1 MGFRVGGFVLC
12 ALAATLLAAASPAAQ
27 QRDYALIAR
36 NILPPGESGNAGQH
50 AVDQEKLYDA
60 LTRLRG
66 NVTAKTLNHLY
77 KPETLGAVGKTRR
90 EAVPRPGVRILRDA
104 WGVAHVYG
112 KTSADTEWGAG
123 WVTAEDRWLILQ
135 LIRGPG
141 RVAALDGPPY
151 DQSREFVPSRATE
164 NALATQF
171 KLAKSLGKKG
181 REIIRDADAYTAG
194 INANFAK
201 NHPGIK
207 PWTRNDT
214 IAAAAVLAGQYG
226 VGGGDEARRAELLS
240 ELQYELGAT
249 QGREVWNDLREQQD
263 PETPPTATRSF
274 PYGASTSDDG
284 NVTLDAGSLGKSVER
299 AGAAQEAERG
309 NMSNAILV
317 TGRRSTTR
325 HPIFV
330 AGPQVGYFYPAFFLE
345 LDLHGGGF
353 NARGAV
359 FPGVPWIV
367 IGRGPD
373 YAWSA
378 TTSGSDI
385 VDQYAEILCGGD
397 DSHYIYKGECREM
410 GTFDAGTV
418 KGTPD
423 YQMIFRTTVHG
434 PVIGYAQSG
443 PQKVAI
449 SVKRSTRGRE
459 LISARA
465 FEDLNKG
472 RVHSAKQFTQVMNQ
486 VEFGF
491 NWTYVDNRDI
501 AYFSSGRLPIRP
513 ASVDLGL
520 PTNGDGE
527 YEWRGFLSQK
537 AHPQAIN
544 PAGGVLVNW
553 NNKPA
558 HGFAAA
564 DDHWSYGSLQRV
576 RLLSDALA
584 GIGKYSPAS
593 VVAAMNTA
601 ATQDFRVLKVLPSI
615 ATVLAGTTA
624 PSARDQ
630 QMLDLLESWRTS
642 GGSRLDL
649 DLDGKIDDPGAAIM
663 DAVWPRIARAV
674 MSPVLGP
681 ALPGLEALQPLDDPA
696 NDQGSAYD
704 NGWYGYVD
712 KDLRSLMGRSVK
724 GAFTHKYCG
733 AGDVAT
739 CQGSLWAAIDAAG
752 DELQAA
758 QGSDS
763 TVWRADATAERI
775 RFSGGLLADTMRWTN
790 RPTFQQ
796 VISFARHRPR

>member
-1 MGFRVGGFVLC
+1 MC
-12 ALAATLLAAASPAAQ
+12 ALAATLLVASSPAARQ
-27 QRDYALIAR
+27 SDYALIAR
-36 NILPPGESGNAGQH
+36 NILPPGESGNAGPH
-50 AVDQEKLYDA
+50 ATDQEKLYDA

-66 NVTAKTLNHLY
+66 NVTAKTLNHLF
-77 KPETLGAVGKTRR
+77 KPESLGAVGKTKR
-90 EAVPRPGVRILRDA
+90 EAVPRAGVRILRDA

-112 KTSADTEWGAG
+112 KTSADTMWGAG

-141 RVAALDGPPY
+141 RVDALDGPPY
-151 DQSREFVPSRATE
+151 DQSREFVPSKATE
-164 NALATQF
+164 NALAAQF

-181 REIIRDADAYTAG
+181 QEIVRDVDAYTAG
-194 INANFAK
+194 INANFVK
-201 NHPGIK
+201 SHPGIK

-240 ELQYELGAT
+240 ELQDELGDT

-274 PYGASTSDDG
+274 AYGKSTSEDG
-284 NVTLDAGSLGKSVER
+284 NVALDAGSLSASVER
-299 AGAAQEAERG
+299 AGAAQEAARG

-317 TGRRSTTR
+317 TGKRSTTR

-330 AGPQVGYFYPAFFLE
+330 AGPQVGYFYPAFFME

-378 TTSGSDI
+378 TTSTSDI

-397 DSHYIYKGECREM
+397 DQHYIWKGECKAM
-410 GTFDAGTV
+410 GTFDAGVV
-418 KGTPD
+418 KGSPD
-423 YQMIFRTTVHG
+423 YQMIFHTTVHG
-434 PVIGYAQSG
+434 PVLGYAQSG
-443 PQKVAI
+443 AQKVAI

-459 LISARA
+459 LLSARA

-513 ASVDLGL
+513 PSVDLGL

-537 AHPQAIN
+537 AHPQAID

-558 HGFAAA
+558 LGFAAA

-576 RLLSDALA
+576 QLLQDALA
-584 GIGKYSPAS
+584 GTGKYSPAA

-601 ATQDFRVLKVLPSI
+601 ATQDLRVMKVLPVISE
-615 ATVLAGTTA
+615 VLAGTIA
-624 PSARDQ
+624 PSPRDQ
-630 QMLDLLESWRTS
+630 QMLDLLKSWRTS

-649 DLDGKIDDPGAAIM
+649 NLDGKIDDPGAAIM
-663 DAVWPRIARAV
+663 DAAWPRIARAV
-674 MSPVLGP
+674 LSPVLGP
-681 ALPGLEALQPLDDPA
+681 VLPDLESIQPLDDPA
-696 NDQGSAYD
+696 NNQGSAYD

-712 KDLRSLMGRSVK
+712 KDLRSLMGRTVK
-724 GAFTHKYCG
+724 GAFANHYCG
-733 AGDVAT
+733 AGVLAT
-739 CQGSLWAAIDAAG
+739 CQDSLWAAIDAAG
-752 DELQAA
+752 NELAGA
-758 QGSDS
+758 QGSDPAA
-763 TVWRADATAERI
+763 WRADATGERI
-775 RFSGGLLADTMRWTN
+775 TFSGGLLADTMRWTN

>member
-12 ALAATLLAAASPAAQ
+12 ALAATLLASSSPAAQ

-77 KPETLGAVGKTRR
+77 KPETLGAVGKTKR
-90 EAVPRPGVRILRDA
+90 EPVPRAGVRILRDA

-151 DQSREFVPSRATE
+151 DQSREFVPSTATE
-164 NALATQF
+164 NALAAQF

-181 REIIRDADAYTAG
+181 RELIRDVDAYTAG

-226 VGGGDEARRAELLS
+226 VGGGDEARRAELLA
-240 ELQYELGAT
+240 ELQAELGAT

-274 PYGASTSDDG
+274 PYGASTSEDG

-317 TGRRSTTR
+317 TGKRSTTR

-378 TTSGSDI
+378 TTSNSDI

-410 GTFDAGTV
+410 GTFDAGVV
-418 KGTPD
+418 KGSPD

-434 PVIGYAQSG
+434 PVLGYAQSG
-443 PQKVAI
+443 AQKVAI

-465 FEDLNKG
+465 FEDLNKA

-520 PTNGDGE
+520 PTNGDGD
-527 YEWRGFLSQK
+527 YEWRGFISQK

-576 RLLSDALA
+576 QLLSDALA

-615 ATVLAGTTA
+615 ADVLAGTTA

-630 QMLDLLESWRTS
+630 QMLDLLESWRSS

-674 MSPVLGP
+674 LSPVVGS
-681 ALPGLEALQPLDDPA
+681 ALPDLEALQPLDDSA

-712 KDLRSLMGRSVK
+712 KDLRSLMGRSVR
-724 GAFTHKYCG
+724 GAFTRKYCG
-733 AGDVAT
+733 AGDLVT

-752 DELQAA
+752 DELQAG
-758 QGSDS
+758 QGADPAA
-763 TVWRADATAERI
+763 WRADATAERI
-775 RFSGGLLADTMRWTN
+775 HFSGGLLADTMRWTN

>member
-12 ALAATLLAAASPAAQ
+12 ALAATLLASSSPAAQ

-36 NILPPGESGNAGQH
+36 NILPPGESGNAGPH

-66 NVTAKTLNHLY
+66 NVTAKTLSHLY

-90 EAVPRPGVRILRDA
+90 EQVPRAGVRILRDA

-141 RVAALDGPPY
+141 RVTALDGPPY
-151 DQSREFVPSRATE
+151 DQSREFVPSKATE
-164 NALATQF
+164 SALATQL
-171 KLAKSLGKKG
+171 KLAKSMGKKG
-181 REIIRDADAYTAG
+181 REIIRDVDAYTAG
-194 INANFAK
+194 INANFIK

-207 PWTRNDT
+207 LWTRNDT

-226 VGGGDEARRAELLS
+226 VGGGDEARRAELLA
-240 ELQYELGAT
+240 ELQVELGPT
-249 QGREVWNDLREQQD
+249 QGRDVWNDLREQQD
-263 PETPPTATRSF
+263 LETPPTATRSF
-274 PYGASTSDDG
+274 PYGASTSEDG
-284 NVTLDAGSLGKSVER
+284 NVALDAGSLGKSVER

-317 TGRRSTTR
+317 TGKRSTTR

-378 TTSGSDI
+378 TTSNSDI

-410 GTFDAGTV
+410 GTFDAGVV
-418 KGTPD
+418 KGSPD

-443 PQKVAI
+443 AQKIAI
-449 SVKRSTRGRE
+449 SVKRSTHGRE
-459 LISARA
+459 LISGRA
-465 FEDLNKG
+465 FEDLNKA

-520 PTNGDGE
+520 PTNGDGD

-544 PAGGVLVNW
+544 PSGGVLVNW

-576 RLLSDALA
+576 QLLSDALA

-601 ATQDFRVLKVLPSI
+601 ATQDFRVLKVLPSV
-615 ATVLAGTTA
+615 AAVLAGTTA

-630 QMLDLLESWRTS
+630 QMLDLLESWRSS

-649 DLDGKIDDPGAAIM
+649 DLDGKIDEPGAAIM
-663 DAVWPRIARAV
+663 DAVWPRVARAV

-681 ALPGLEALQPLDDPA
+681 ALPELEALQPLDDPA

-704 NGWYGYVD
+704 SGWYGYVD
-712 KDLRSLMGRSVK
+712 KDLRSLLGRSVK
-724 GAFTHKYCG
+724 SAFTQKYCG
-733 AGDVAT
+733 AGDLAT

-752 DELQAA
+752 DELEAG
-758 QGSDS
+758 QGADP
-763 TVWRADATAERI
+763 TAWRADAAGERI

-796 VISFARHRPR
+796 VVSFARHRPR

>member
-151 DQSREFVPSRATE
+151 DQSREFVPSKATE

-576 RLLSDALA
+576 QLLSDALA

>member
-90 EAVPRPGVRILRDA
+90 DAVPRPGVRILRDA

-151 DQSREFVPSRATE
+151 DQSREFVPSKATE

-576 RLLSDALA
+576 QLLSDALA